1 MEALFAVFSVL
12 LAASYSLA
20 AGVNQTG
27 VTSSQLDVV
36 ASQPQ
41 TISCAAPAPL
51 GKYDKYCEGLQAEY
65 FLLPKQ
71 KVAPSLT
78 NLKPN
83 ITSFVTSLNDT
94 AAAMSLKGV
103 NQLVAA
109 KTHSF
114 AVRYTGVL
122 FVDQKGAYQFS
133 LNSPAGTRL
142 TVNGNTLTFN
152 EGSNSSTP
160 TTGYNFATAG
170 YIPVEMVFFNENTVP
185 SLTAMWQGPS
195 STIFTVLEGNSIMF
209 NCTSIQ
215 NMTNSVPATS
225 SGLCSGLSAVYYSDW
240 AKSTYA
246 SATDVATFAVYEP
259 GLNHWS
265 TTTTP
270 SWSGLPQTLSTDFA
284 ARYHGQLWVP
294 IAGTY
299 TFKLYADTTAR
310 LFVGTQ
316 NILNATANAANVAI
330 SQSVSYTFATP
341 GYVPVGLNFIS
352 RKSSEAGVLRLV
364 WKGPNSPVF
373 GVTTPFSHPCSTF
386 VACANSTTAGA
397 LPQEVVGAPPAG
409 STIES
414 VTAISSSSLA
424 TYVPNSN
431 VTFTLGFPSLTAE
444 DPNVED
450 VAYFVREAVAN
461 AAGLKLESVWTV
473 PSIDSTTG
481 QVVFPLGAYFTTLA
495 GAKKFYNLVNLR
507 PQTIF
512 SGSGGLSDFYPITVS
527 SPALGTT
534 VATPV
539 AVQPARSMATLDS
552 ATGED
557 DMVPLPP
564 VPSPTPAA
572 SPVMANTTAVAASPS
587 PSPTVAAPAEA
598 PATPEPAAPE
608 ASLQSPSSSPTTVSA
623 TPTPAA
629 PAPVV
634 PETPAAT
641 PSSTPTEA
649 VPAPAP
655 VVPETPSATPS
666 STPTEAAPAPAP
678 VEPETPAATPS
689 STPTEAAPAP
699 APVVPET
706 PAATP
711 SSTPTEAAPAPAPV
725 VPETPA
731 AIPSSTP
738 TEAAPAPAPV
748 VPETPA
754 AIPSSTP
761 TEAAPAPAP
770 VVPETPAA
778 TPSPVPAQ
786 TVTPAVPAPAP
797 VAAGSPSP
805 TAITVKPI
813 THNGSPAVATGPAAA
828 PMMATTAPMSGTL
841 TGPPMYGSP
850 SPTAAA
856 PVSGPSASPAV
867 VAPAPAPSTI
877 SVSAPSPTTT
887 SSSSLP
893 SPYTPS
899 PILAPVSAPLASPL
913 VYAPHSHP
921 LIPAPA
927 TAPATGPTTAYPLP
941 SAPPPPSPPILPTPG
956 VAAPGLLPPSK
967 TPTAAPSVPRAL
979 LPADALPVYAPV
991 VVPGSYAVDGVF
1003 VPGPPV
1009 AAPSNGGSY
1018 FVPYTGN
1025 AGGYQVPFPPL
1036 TSPTSAPGYGAAP
1049 SGTLFGAPGS
1059 VPAAMGPALGPSV
1072 GVPRSAPG
1080 PYGSL
1085 VASPYAGKTYFV
1097 PYPEGVG
1104 GYMVPYPAGYGS
1116 STPSRNLGGVS
1127 GPSMAPSSPA
1137 WNLVFGNGPT
1147 TISPNDNKDLLVYYG
1162 LPITCKPGS
1171 ASCIPGPYAYY
1182 APGGTQK
1189 LTPGNEAQLLN
1200 QSPASSL
1207 FGSAP
1212 GPAPEPAPG
1221 SVKALTPAAFLP
1233 IAQGPAAA
1241 APAASALCACS
1252 PKDTTPRSVKI
1263 EVLSTA
1269 YNSTTSDTIKFNAYL
1284 TFTHP
1289 TKSLNSSQVRVFTRQ
1304 PTDGSGTVTTP
1315 GVITLLQPISQNCA
1329 FYSLKGYV
1337 TESNPF
1343 IVNSTDIYL
1352 AAGGD
1357 ILDACGHPFNV
1368 TVTQVQQT
1376 HRLEGLLYAT
1386 GVAYSEA
1393 AGVLL
1398 DSNVLDL
1405 ALAFTDSVPLLNASM
1420 FTVTGPPN
1428 MSTTELQTV
1437 DSSDAYYTFSVTV
1450 PDNYYGSITVAM
1462 DQAGQDYLT
1471 SINSAAVAPAALTI
1485 SRVDPVQQGNL
1496 VNSTM
1501 TKAGRG
1507 L

>member
-1 MEALFAVFSVL
+1 MEALLAVFSVL
-12 LAASYSLA
+12 LAASYSQA
-20 AGVNQTG
+20 AGVNETG

-41 TISCAAPAPL
+41 TVSCAAPAPL
-51 GKYDKYCEGLQAEY
+51 GQYDKYCEGLQAEY

-83 ITSFVTSLNDT
+83 ITSFVTSLNQT
-94 AAAMSLKGV
+94 AAAMSLKAV

-109 KTHSF
+109 KTYSI

-122 FVDQKGAYQFS
+122 FVDQTGEYQFS

-142 TVNGNTLTFN
+142 TVNGNTVTFN

-160 TTGYNFATAG
+160 TTGYNFGTAG
-170 YIPVEMVFFNENTVP
+170 YIPVEMVFFDENAVP
-185 SLTAMWQGPS
+185 SLTATWQGPS
-195 STIFTVLEGNSIMF
+195 STIFTVIEGNSIMF

-225 SGLCSGLSAVYYSDW
+225 SGLCTGLSAVYYADW
-240 AKSTYA
+240 ANSSYA
-246 SATDVATFAVYEP
+246 SATGVATFAVYEP
-259 GLNHWS
+259 ALNHWS

-270 SWSGLPQTLSTDFA
+270 SWSGLPTTLSTDFA

-299 TFKLYADTTAR
+299 TFKLYADTSAR

-341 GYVPVGLNFIS
+341 GYVPVGLNFVS

-431 VTFTLGFPSLTAE
+431 VTFTLGFPSLTAD

-495 GAKKFYNLVNLR
+495 GAQKFYNLVNLH

-512 SGSGGLSDFYPITVS
+512 SESAGLSDFYPITVS

-534 VATPV
+534 VAAAA
-539 AVQPARSMATLDS
+539 AVQPARSMAILDS

-557 DMVPLPP
+557 DTVPLPP
-564 VPSPTPAA
+564 VSSPTPAA
-572 SPVMANTTAVAASPS
+572 SPVMTTANTTAVAASPS
-587 PSPTVAAPAEA
+587 PTAAASAEA
-598 PATPEPAAPE
+598 PATP
-608 ASLQSPSSSPTTVSA
+608 
-623 TPTPAA
+623 
-629 PAPVV
+629 
-634 PETPAAT
+634 
-641 PSSTPTEA
+641 
-649 VPAPAP
+649 
-655 VVPETPSATPS
+655 
-666 STPTEAAPAPAP
+666 
-678 VEPETPAATPS
+678 
-689 STPTEAAPAP
+689 
-699 APVVPET
+699 
-706 PAATP
+706 
-711 SSTPTEAAPAPAPV
+711 
-725 VPETPA
+725 
-731 AIPSSTP
+731 
-738 TEAAPAPAPV
+738 
-748 VPETPA
+748 
-754 AIPSSTP
+754 
-761 TEAAPAPAP
+761 
-770 VVPETPAA
+770 
-778 TPSPVPAQ
+778 
-786 TVTPAVPAPAP
+786 
-797 VAAGSPSP
+797 
-805 TAITVKPI
+805 
-813 THNGSPAVATGPAAA
+813 
-828 PMMATTAPMSGTL
+828 
-841 TGPPMYGSP
+841 
-850 SPTAAA
+850 
-856 PVSGPSASPAV
+856 
-867 VAPAPAPSTI
+867 APAPAPSTI
-877 SVSAPSPTTT
+877 FASAPFASPTTT
-887 SSSSLP
+887 SPSSSLP

-899 PILAPVSAPLASPL
+899 TILAPVTAPVSAPLASPL
-913 VYAPHSHP
+913 VYTPHSHP
-921 LIPAPA
+921 LIPASA
-927 TAPATGPTTAYPLP
+927 TAPAPGPTIAYPLP
-941 SAPPPPSPPILPTPG
+941 SAPVPSSPPTMPTPG
-956 VAAPGLLPPSK
+956 VAAPSLLPPSK
-967 TPTAAPSVPRAL
+967 TPTATPSIPKAL

-1009 AAPSNGGSY
+1009 TAPSNGGSY
-1018 FVPYTGN
+1018 FVPYAGH
-1025 AGGYQVPFPPL
+1025 AGGYQVPFPSL
-1036 TSPTSAPGYGAAP
+1036 TSPSSPPVYGLTP
-1049 SGTLFGAPGS
+1049 SGLAYAAGSSGQLFGAPGS
-1059 VPAAMGPALGPSV
+1059 TPSAMSPGFGPAPSFSLV
-1072 GVPRSAPG
+1072 PGVPGSAPG
-1080 PYGSL
+1080 PYGSP

-1116 STPSRNLGGVS
+1116 STPSRNLGAAV
-1127 GPSMAPSSPA
+1127 
-1137 WNLVFGNGPT
+1137 
-1147 TISPNDNKDLLVYYG
+1147 
-1162 LPITCKPGS
+1162 
-1171 ASCIPGPYAYY
+1171 
-1182 APGGTQK
+1182 
-1189 LTPGNEAQLLN
+1189 TP
-1200 QSPASSL
+1200 
-1207 FGSAP
+1207 
-1212 GPAPEPAPG
+1212 
-1221 SVKALTPAAFLP
+1221 
-1233 IAQGPAAA
+1233 AA
-1241 APAASALCACS
+1241 APASSALCACN

-1269 YNSTTSDTIKFNAYL
+1269 YNSTATDTINFNAYL

-1304 PTDGSGTVTTP
+1304 PTDSSGTVTTP
-1315 GVITLLQPISQNCA
+1315 GVVTLLQPISQNCA

-1357 ILDACGHPFNV
+1357 ILDACGQPFNV

-1386 GVAYSEA
+1386 GVAYSES

-1398 DSNVLDL
+1398 DTNELDL

-1420 FTVTGPPN
+1420 FTVTGPSN

-1462 DQAGQDYLT
+1462 DKAGQDYLT

-1485 SRVDPVQQGNL
+1485 SRVDPLQQGDL

-1501 TKAGRG
+1501 TKAARG

>member
-1 MEALFAVFSVL
+1 MEALLAVFSVL
-12 LAASYSLA
+12 LAASYSQA
-20 AGVNQTG
+20 AGVNETG

-41 TISCAAPAPL
+41 TVSCAAPAPL
-51 GKYDKYCEGLQAEY
+51 GQYDKYCEGLQAEY

-83 ITSFVTSLNDT
+83 ITSFVTSLNQT

-109 KTHSF
+109 KTYSI

-122 FVDQKGAYQFS
+122 FVDQTGEYQFS

-142 TVNGNTLTFN
+142 TVNGNTVTFN

-160 TTGYNFATAG
+160 TTGYNFGTAG
-170 YIPVEMVFFNENTVP
+170 YIPVEMVFFDENAVP
-185 SLTAMWQGPS
+185 SLTATWQGPS
-195 STIFTVLEGNSIMF
+195 STIFTVRVIEGNSIMF

-225 SGLCSGLSAVYYSDW
+225 SGLCTGLSAVYYADW
-240 AKSTYA
+240 ANSSYA
-246 SATDVATFAVYEP
+246 SATGVATFAVYEP
-259 GLNHWS
+259 ALNHWS

-270 SWSGLPQTLSTDFA
+270 SWSGLPTTLSTDFA

-299 TFKLYADTTAR
+299 TFKLYADTSAR

-341 GYVPVGLNFIS
+341 GYVPVGLNFVS

-431 VTFTLGFPSLTAE
+431 VTFTLGFPSLTAD

-495 GAKKFYNLVNLR
+495 GAQKFYNLVNLH

-512 SGSGGLSDFYPITVS
+512 SESAGLSDFYPITVS

-534 VATPV
+534 VAAAA
-539 AVQPARSMATLDS
+539 AVQPARSMAILDS

-557 DMVPLPP
+557 DTVPLPP
-564 VPSPTPAA
+564 VSSPTPAA
-572 SPVMANTTAVAASPS
+572 SPVMTTANTTAVAASPS
-587 PSPTVAAPAEA
+587 PTAAASAEA
-598 PATPEPAAPE
+598 PATPGAPE
-608 ASLQSPSSSPTTVSA
+608 ASLQSPSPSPTKTF
-623 TPTPAA
+623 TPA
-629 PAPVV
+629 
-634 PETPAAT
+634 
-641 PSSTPTEA
+641 S
-649 VPAPAP
+649 
-655 VVPETPSATPS
+655 
-666 STPTEAAPAPAP
+666 
-678 VEPETPAATPS
+678 
-689 STPTEAAPAP
+689 
-699 APVVPET
+699 
-706 PAATP
+706 
-711 SSTPTEAAPAPAPV
+711 
-725 VPETPA
+725 
-731 AIPSSTP
+731 
-738 TEAAPAPAPV
+738 
-748 VPETPA
+748 
-754 AIPSSTP
+754 
-761 TEAAPAPAP
+761 
-770 VVPETPAA
+770 
-778 TPSPVPAQ
+778 
-786 TVTPAVPAPAP
+786 PAPAP
-797 VAAGSPSP
+797 VAASSPSP
-805 TAITVKPI
+805 TASTVNPI
-813 THNGSPAVATGPAAA
+813 TDNGSPAVATQPAAA
-828 PMMATTAPMSGTL
+828 PMTATTMSGTT
-841 TGPPMYGSP
+841 TGPPTYGS
-850 SPTAAA
+850 STSTAAA
-856 PVSGPSASPAV
+856 PASGPSASPVVYVPNTAAPTPVGSPAAGPTGVAAGPSTGSVTGSMTPSGAPAPSGSASAV
-867 VAPAPAPSTI
+867 PSYTPAAVAPALAPAPAPSTI
-877 SVSAPSPTTT
+877 FASAPFASPTTT
-887 SSSSLP
+887 SPSSSLP

-899 PILAPVSAPLASPL
+899 TILAPVTAPVSAPLASPL
-913 VYAPHSHP
+913 VYTPHSHP
-921 LIPAPA
+921 LIPASA
-927 TAPATGPTTAYPLP
+927 TAPAPGPTIAYPLP
-941 SAPPPPSPPILPTPG
+941 SAPVPSSPPTMPTPG
-956 VAAPGLLPPSK
+956 VAAPSLLPPSK
-967 TPTAAPSVPRAL
+967 TPTATPSIPKAL

-1009 AAPSNGGSY
+1009 TAPSNGGSY
-1018 FVPYTGN
+1018 FVPYAGH
-1025 AGGYQVPFPPL
+1025 AGGYQVPFPSL
-1036 TSPTSAPGYGAAP
+1036 TSPSSPPVYGLTP
-1049 SGTLFGAPGS
+1049 SGLAYAAGSSGQLFGAPGS
-1059 VPAAMGPALGPSV
+1059 TPSAMSPGFGPAPSFSLV
-1072 GVPRSAPG
+1072 PGVPGSAPG
-1080 PYGSL
+1080 PYGSP

-1137 WNLVFGNGPT
+1137 WNPIFGNGPT
-1147 TISPNDNKDLLVYYG
+1147 VVSPNDNKDLLVYYG

-1171 ASCIPGPYAYY
+1171 ASCTPGPYAYY

-1189 LTPGNEAQLLN
+1189 LTPGNEAQLLG
-1200 QSPASSL
+1200 QSPASASSL

-1212 GPAPEPAPG
+1212 GPAPG
-1221 SVKALTPAAFLP
+1221 SAMALTPAAFLP
-1233 IAQGPAAA
+1233 TVQGPAAA
-1241 APAASALCACS
+1241 AVTPAAAPASSALCACN

-1269 YNSTTSDTIKFNAYL
+1269 YNSTATDTINFNAYL

-1304 PTDGSGTVTTP
+1304 PTDSSGTVTTP
-1315 GVITLLQPISQNCA
+1315 GVVTLLQPISQNCA

-1357 ILDACGHPFNV
+1357 ILDACGQPFNV

-1386 GVAYSEA
+1386 GVAYSES

-1398 DSNVLDL
+1398 DTNELDL

-1420 FTVTGPPN
+1420 FTVTGPSN

-1462 DQAGQDYLT
+1462 DKAGQDYLT

-1485 SRVDPVQQGNL
+1485 SRVDPLQQGDL

-1501 TKAGRG
+1501 TKAARG